1 MSNTRSSLLS
11 WLMFPVYAWQGIQL
25 RRRIERLLPA
35 YLPHSGQLGDGNPA
49 YKILTLGDSTV
60 ASVGMDKLEHTLTFN
75 IAKAVHDKTGKN
87 VAWRSA
93 GGNSATADQVRDYI
107 LPHIEERDFTHVVIA
122 VGTNDMKNFHA
133 IPTFKK
139 NFGTLLYAVRTRFP
153 SAKIIWTPVADM
165 TKFPALPN
173 GLAKVLSYRA
183 DLINAKGKQLC
194 AERGAIYS
202 EPIPIEDVAGFAR
215 DGFHAGPDGYK
226 TFGEHLSGYILGEK
240 P

>member
-1 MSNTRSSLLS
+1 
-11 WLMFPVYAWQGIQL
+11 MFPVYAWQGIQL

-35 YLPHSGQLGDGNPA
+35 YLPHSGQLGDGDPA

-75 IAKAVHDKTGKN
+75 IAKAVHDKTGKTT
-87 VAWRSA
+87 AWRSA
-93 GGNSATADQVRDYI
+93 GGNSATADQVRDFI
-107 LPHIEERDFTHVVIA
+107 LPHIEDRDFTHVVIA

-153 SAKIIWTPVADM
+153 GAKIIWTPVADM

-202 EPIPIEDVAGFAR
+202 EPIPIEGAAGFAR